1 MRNEMPIGFKFFRI
15 AGYADALHAC
25 IGGGGS
31 AMNSSETAHTHFRID
46 IASTPGYLTA

>member
-1 MRNEMPIGFKFFRI
+1 MQPLCTP
-15 AGYADALHAC
+15 AST
-25 IGGGGS
+25 GGS